1 MHARRFLG
9 YDMVTLTRKYTHV
22 QPGESGAFW
31 QSGTAPSVL
40 HGDFFLSMANGPF
53 NPAPAGDDYGD
64 SIIRLSTNASEW
76 LLSPSL
82 PTNLNVADFFTP
94 SNQAY
99 LSAQDLDF
107 GSSGALLI
115 DGAAYVVG
123 IGKIGTLFLLNATNL
138 GGYVPPT
145 ATQGTG
151 SAPYSPNA
159 LQVRP
164 CTTFLGHADKLACK

>member
-1 MHARRFLG
+1 MRARRFLG
-9 YDMVTLTRKYTHV
+9 YDMVALTPKFTHV

-31 QSGTAPSVL
+31 QSGTAPSIL
-40 HGDFFLSMANGPF
+40 NGDFLLSMANGPF
-53 NPAPAGDDYGD
+53 NPGPAGDDYGD
-64 SIIRLSTNASEW
+64 SIIRLSTNSSEW
-76 LLSPSL
+76 LSPGL

-94 SNQAY
+94 SNQQF
-99 LSAQDLDF
+99 LSSQNLDF

-115 DGAAYVVG
+115 DNAAYAVG
-123 IGKIGTLFLLNATNL
+123 IGKIGTLFLLNATDL

-159 LQVRP
+159 LQVRA
-164 CTTFLGHADKLACK
+164 CAALTVVHHACS